1 MCAVIDYITS
11 SLFLR
16 INYVGLTGGGVS
28 SGVGGGGAQNIP
40 FLNSRKK
47 MYYFRCLRM
56 SKPKKITFSRFVRL
70 ACACV
75 GVHSTYRF

>member
-11 SLFLR
+11 SLFWR
-16 INYVGLTGGGVS
+16 INSVGVTGGGVS

-40 FLNSRKK
+40 FLKLEEENVSFSLFSYIK
-47 MYYFRCLRM
+47 
-56 SKPKKITFSRFVRL
+56 SKEITCSSFVRL

-75 GVHSTYRF
+75 GVYRTYRF